1 MFDQLVLLTA
11 VLLGVTFIRAARKL
25 DAGQRGYIVVLAA
38 VLAVAVVAMAKES
51 RYLGAVAMGLTVLV
65 VLGPWVLEMGA
76 RAMFGRGKLRM
87 AVWLAG
93 ARAMLMLGAG
103 LERQQEIL
111 RGLALLERDG
121 VDKAL
126 DHFRGLAGDTED
138 GGELAV
144 INEQIVSMLLYGQ
157 RWDEGIAHYEARFHP
172 RYAAMRPALALGL
185 LRAYGESRRLDRA
198 AGLLRALEEGPVGN
212 DPRALSLVSQA
223 RLTFLAYAGAAVEVA
238 NALDDE
244 GRRLLG
250 LSPASGALFR
260 GIALARAG
268 EPGPAEVELQ
278 RVQTLAGSADDRVVE
293 ASRRAIAGLQ
303 DRTQP
308 YAYGEP
314 LEIADDLKDYIEAVG
329 RRLASFVSA
338 APNMRR
344 PGILLAT
351 PAFMGLMIA
360 GYLLVIAL
368 DRGGIGLLV
377 AGAMLPEH
385 LVAGQWPRL
394 FTGAFVHGD
403 PIGALLDLY
412 TLWLTAPLFE
422 RVYGSARTVVAGLG
436 GAALGLLV
444 AALTAS
450 DPGSVLAGG
459 NLLATAI
466 AMGAFWILVPRP
478 GSQMPSRARRSLLI
492 PLVLVLAAQGVSV
505 LRGLTALDVSWTGL
519 LAAGGFGLLV
529 AMIPPIA
536 GRKVVGGVAIALLAL
551 SGFAAVAVAQD
562 DVESFLEQERR
573 AKVELAHAIV
583 DVPSTFERAEERQ
596 EVSGLPLPVE
606 QGVVDTVALRGGTVV
621 EIFTVEAPSEDVASQ
636 PALLSIDPA
645 LQRELSVTDTELPEA
660 FTTAYA
666 EAGGDASTL
675 RGFAL
680 RRNGQEVAVTAERVM
695 PDGSR
700 IALVAAPPA
709 GLHALPRLYASI
721 LARAHARSQ

>member
-11 VLLGVTFIRAARKL
+11 VLLGVTFIRAARRL

-38 VLAVAVVAMAKES
+38 VLAIAVVAMAKDS

-76 RAMFGRGKLRM
+76 RAMFGRGKLRF

-212 DPRALSLVSQA
+212 DPRALSMVSQA
-223 RLTFLAYAGAAVEVA
+223 RLTFLAYAGAAVDVA

-268 EPGPAEVELQ
+268 EPGQAEAELQ
-278 RVQTLAGSADDRVVE
+278 RVETLAGSADDRVVE

-303 DRTQP
+303 DRTEI
-308 YAYGEP
+308 EP
-314 LEIADDLKDYIEAVG
+314 LEIADDLKDYVDAVG
-329 RRLASFVSA
+329 RRLASFVRA

-351 PAFMGLMIA
+351 PAFMGLVIA

-377 AGAMLPEH
+377 AGALLPEH
-385 LVAGQWPRL
+385 IVAGQWPRL

-403 PIGALLDLY
+403 PIGALLNLY
-412 TLWLTAPLFE
+412 TLWLTGPLFE

-436 GAALGLLV
+436 GAAVGLLV
-444 AALTAS
+444 AAVSAF

-466 AMGAFWILVPRP
+466 AMGALWILVPRP

-492 PLVLVLAAQGVSV
+492 PLGLVLAAQGVSV

-519 LAAGGFGLLV
+519 LTAGGFGLLV
-529 AMIPPIA
+529 AMIPPVA
-536 GRKVVGGVAIALLAL
+536 GRKVVAAVAIALLAL

-562 DVESFLEQERR
+562 DVEGFLEQERR
-573 AKVELAHAIV
+573 SKVELPHAIV
-583 DVPSTFERAEERQ
+583 EVPATFERAEARQ
-596 EVSGLPLPVE
+596 DVTGLPLPVE
-606 QGVVDTVALRGGTVV
+606 EGVVDTVALRGGTVV
-621 EIFTVEAPSEDVASQ
+621 EIFTADPPTEDAASQ
-636 PALLSIDPA
+636 PALLAIDPA
-645 LQRELSVTDTELPEA
+645 LQRELSVTETALPDA
-660 FTTAYA
+660 FAAAYVG
-666 EAGGDASTL
+666 AGGDASTL

-680 RRNGQEVAVTAERVM
+680 RRNGEEVAVTAERVM

-721 LARAHARSQ
+721 LARAHAPAQ